1 MLRAAL
7 VGLLAVSSV
16 AVAAPSA
23 ADKRRAAELAAQSA
37 EHYKRG
43 ELEVA
48 VALLRQA
55 YELYPQ
61 PNLLYNLGLSLEKL
75 GDAKGAIDA
84 YQQYLADA
92 KDVADRAEIEQR
104 IAALK
109 AQLPAEPAKPPPPAP
124 VAPPVT
130 VARAPAP
137 MPIDLV
143 SRPEAT
149 STSPLPWVTI
159 GAGIAIAG
167 TGGAFA
173 YLASH
178 RHDDAVNSPS
188 AASAASLQ
196 TQAQHDATAANVLF
210 AVGGAVAI
218 AGIVWEIHDHHRASR
233 VAVQLSPTGVM
244 LSWQR

>member
-16 AVAAPSA
+16 AAADPSA

-61 PNLLYNLGLSLEKL
+61 PNLLYNLGRSLEKL

-92 KDVADRAEIEQR
+92 KDVADRGEIEQR

-109 AQLPAEPAKPPPPAP
+109 AQLPAEPAKPPPPVP

-130 VARAPAP
+130 MAPAAAP
-137 MPIDLV
+137 MPIDRV
-143 SRPEAT
+143 SRPE
-149 STSPLPWVTI
+149 STSALPWVTL
-159 GAGIAIAG
+159 GAGIALAG

-173 YLASH
+173 YLASQ

-188 AASAASLQ
+188 AAAAESLQ
-196 TQAQHDATAANVLF
+196 NRAQHDAIAANVLF
-210 AVGGAVAI
+210 AVGGAAAI
-218 AGIVWEIHDHHRASR
+218 AGIVWEIHDRHRASR